1 MLSTK
6 IAQFLKNREFISVAT
21 CDFKGR
27 PNAAPKF
34 LLKLEDNFI
43 YLVDYTISRTWEN
56 LKVNPQAS
64 LSFIDPD
71 TLVGYQ
77 INGSVKIIDKGPEYD
92 KILIELREREIDL
105 STKRIVEGIYRGKGH
120 ESFEVTLPE
129 RFVVFKIKVEEVVE
143 IGHRG
148 DLKIE
153 KL

>member
-105 STKRIVEGIYRGKGH
+105 SAKRIVEGIYRGKGH

>member
-1 MLSTK
+1 M
-6 IAQFLKNREFISVAT
+6 
-21 CDFKGR
+21 
-27 PNAAPKF
+27 
-34 LLKLEDNFI
+34 
-43 YLVDYTISRTWEN
+43 VDYTISRTWEN

-77 INGSVKIIDKGPEYD
+77 INGSVKIIDKCPEYD